1 MRLPVLYVGSWGR
14 SGSTLVDLIL
24 GQVPGWVSVGELR
37 YLWERGLREQ
47 QRCGCG
53 APVPECRFW
62 RAVLEEAFGSAE
74 RVGLNQTLALWRR
87 VDALA
92 RVPWLAAPWR
102 PASLERDVR
111 EFREILG
118 RLYRAVR
125 TVSGAAVVV
134 DSSKY
139 AAYGLLLA
147 GAPGIDFRVL
157 HLVRDSRAVAY
168 SWTRRTRMPEVVE
181 EERYMPLKGPARS
194 AVFWDLENLG
204 LRLLRRAS
212 QRYRVLRYEELTA
225 YPRTGLSAALDGI
238 GLPADLGFLG
248 DGRVVLG
255 PNHTVAGNP
264 LRFRRGEVPIRP
276 DVEWRGSMR
285 SLPRWTVTALTWP
298 LLLRYRFPLRRS
310 AGSWQPSRTP

>member
-1 MRLPVLYVGSWGR
+1 VLYVGSWGR

-37 YLWERGLREQ
+37 YLWERGLAER

-53 APVPECRFW
+53 VPVPECPFW
-62 RAVLEEAFGSAE
+62 RAVLEEAFGSVE
-74 RVGLNQTLALWRR
+74 RARLDETLALWRR

-102 PASLERDVR
+102 PAALERDLQA
-111 EFREILG
+111 FREMLG
-118 RLYRAVR
+118 RLYPAVR
-125 TVSGAAVVV
+125 AVSGAAVVV

-147 GAPGIDFRVL
+147 GAPGIDLRVL

-168 SWTRRTRMPEVVE
+168 SWTRRMRLPEVME
-181 EERYMPLKGPARS
+181 EERYMPMKGPLRS
-194 AVFWDLENLG
+194 AVFWDLEHLG
-204 LRLLRRAS
+204 LRLLRGSSR
-212 QRYRVLRYEELTA
+212 RYLVLRYEELTA
-225 YPRTGLSAALDGI
+225 GPPASLSAALGGL
-238 GLPADLGFLG
+238 GLPADLGFLRH
-248 DGRVVLG
+248 DRVVLG

-276 DVEWRGSMR
+276 DTEWRGSMR
-285 SLPRWTVTALTWP
+285 SGARWTVTALTWP
-298 LLLRYRFPLRRS
+298 LLLRYGFPLRRS
-310 AGSWQPSRTP
+310 AGSWQPSRTR